1 MKFPKNKEQITEAVL
16 NEIPEGIIPSSMPLD
31 DIVFKTW
38 LTGRGGQGLRL
49 SDKGLKLFELAKL
62 KYYDFELGLDPKS
75 MHKRRIIAP
84 EAFIQEIIK
93 KIKCPYYLGVH
104 KLRGKKGEPFI
115 RVYEH
120 KTAMMITLHG
130 NLREYLDSKV

>member
-49 SDKGLKLFELAKL
+49 SDEGLKLFELAKL
-62 KYYDFELGLDPKS
+62 EYYDFELGLDPKT
-75 MHKRRIIAP
+75 MHKRRIVAP

-115 RVYEH
+115 RVYDH
-120 KTAMMITLHG
+120 KTAMMITMYG
-130 NLREYLDSKV
+130 NLREYLDSQV

>member
-49 SDKGLKLFELAKL
+49 SDEGLKLFELAKL
-62 KYYDFELGLDPKS
+62 KQYDFELGLDPKS